1 MNLLNILSF
10 VLCRSVPK
18 LHVPTGKLS
27 TIKTILGDVSIQED
41 TESTINV
48 THEGRELEFNEDEL
62 ESVQKYLGFLKKY
75 DSPFLD
81 ASIYENLLKIQEET
95 EEETLKNGRTSF
107 VILFVNKESVEYIKD
122 INNIRVFLS
131 TDEKLAQAL
140 KTPFPGIYGYNHKD
154 RLTYQ
159 LKVKNDYSKA
169 AFSVLTPILDLIS
182 NQNVHMY
189 ESSELPTFYLLAK
202 EENLNKFKEEIKPL
216 SIELKNE
223 VQMCLMK
230 YSENTNIKAF
240 GITQEDL
247 PAVIIVKDGKK
258 YAEKSVN
265 KETLRNF
272 IGDYNENKLNEYILS
287 QEELP
292 NNDSLPVKRITFN
305 NSEKYL
311 KDPSK
316 DKFVIFEAPWCQYC
330 KLLKPIV
337 NDLAEI
343 YKDNANILVGTYD
356 MTEND
361 PLNEYHI
368 RGYPTLFLIKGETNE
383 IKQYTQKERDLK
395 SLADFIKNEGHYK
408 VDITE
413 KIKLLGD

>member
-1 MNLLNILSF
+1 
-10 VLCRSVPK
+10 
-18 LHVPTGKLS
+18 
-27 TIKTILGDVSIQED
+27 
-41 TESTINV
+41 
-48 THEGRELEFNEDEL
+48 
-62 ESVQKYLGFLKKY
+62 
-75 DSPFLD
+75 
-81 ASIYENLLKIQEET
+81 
-95 EEETLKNGRTSF
+95 
-107 VILFVNKESVEYIKD
+107 
-122 INNIRVFLS
+122 
-131 TDEKLAQAL
+131 
-140 KTPFPGIYGYNHKD
+140 
-154 RLTYQ
+154 
-159 LKVKNDYSKA
+159 
-169 AFSVLTPILDLIS
+169 
-182 NQNVHMY
+182 
-189 ESSELPTFYLLAK
+189 
-202 EENLNKFKEEIKPL
+202 
-216 SIELKNE
+216 
-223 VQMCLMK
+223 
-230 YSENTNIKAF
+230 
-240 GITQEDL
+240 
-247 PAVIIVKDGKK
+247 
-258 YAEKSVN
+258 KSVN
-265 KETLRNF
+265 KESLSNF

-361 PLNEYHI
+361 PLKDYHI

-413 KIKLLGD
+413 QIKLLGDSKEKIDESKESLDKPKESVDDNKESIDSKNESDETNSEDIYESSYEDDKENEFSDIIDDGISYEGFSEEVREDL